1 MRRGDLYRV
10 AKPTSLEP
18 KKHRIFVIVSRQAL
32 ISTGYSTVVCAP
44 VYSSYHGLASQVLV
58 GTDEGLAHPSSIHC
72 DDLVSLPKSVLTN
85 FVGVLS
91 QPKIDELNNALK
103 VALGIPD

>member
-1 MRRGDLYRV
+1 MRRGELFRV
-10 AKPTSLEP
+10 SKPFSPDP
-18 KKHRIFVIVSRQAL
+18 KKHRVFVIVSRQTL
-32 ISTGYSTVVCAP
+32 IDTNYSTVVCAP

-58 GTDEGLAHPSSIHC
+58 GVDEGLVHPSSIHC

-91 QPKIDELNNALK
+91 EPKLNELNKALK
-103 VALGIPD
+103 IALGIPD